1 MRISGNVS
9 AVTGIY
15 TNDKKISKVENVNKL
30 SLGKDDIKI
39 SSKAKDYTTA
49 MNALKNVPDVR
60 QDKIDE
66 ISAKLAKSEYRISGD
81 DIADRILNGGFDA
94 SI

>member
-60 QDKIDE
+60 QDRVDE
-66 ISAKLAKSEYRISGD
+66 IANKLAKNEYKISGD

>member
-1 MRISGNVS
+1 
-9 AVTGIY
+9 
-15 TNDKKISKVENVNKL
+15 
-30 SLGKDDIKI
+30 
-39 SSKAKDYTTA
+39 

-60 QDKIDE
+60 QDRVDE
-66 ISAKLAKSEYRISGD
+66 ISAKLAKNEYKISGD

>member
-9 AVTGIY
+9 SVTGIY
-15 TNDKKISKVENVNKL
+15 TNEKRISKVENVNKVG
-30 SLGKDDIKI
+30 LGKDDIKI
-39 SSKAKDYTTA
+39 SSKAKDYVTA

-60 QDKIDE
+60 MDKVDE
-66 ISAKLAKSEYRISGD
+66 ISKKLANSEYKVAGD
-81 DIADRILNGGFDA
+81 DIADKILNDSFDA

>member
-1 MRISGNVS
+1 MRISVNVS

-15 TNDKKISKVENVNKL
+15 KNDKKISKGENVNKL

-60 QDKIDE
+60 QDRVDE
-66 ISAKLAKSEYRISGD
+66 ISAKLAKNEYKISGD

>member
-9 AVTGIY
+9 GVAGIY

-30 SLGKDDIKI
+30 NLGRDDIKI
-39 SSKAKDYTTA
+39 SSKAKDYSIA
-49 MNALKNVPDVR
+49 MNALKNIPDVR
-60 QDKIDE
+60 QDRVDE
-66 ISAKLAKSEYRISGD
+66 VAKKLANKEYDESGD
-81 DIADRILNGGFDA
+81 DIADKILNDSFEA

>member
-60 QDKIDE
+60 QDRVDE
-66 ISAKLAKSEYRISGD
+66 ISAKLAKNAYKISGD

>member
-15 TNDKKISKVENVNKL
+15 TNDKKISRVENVNKL